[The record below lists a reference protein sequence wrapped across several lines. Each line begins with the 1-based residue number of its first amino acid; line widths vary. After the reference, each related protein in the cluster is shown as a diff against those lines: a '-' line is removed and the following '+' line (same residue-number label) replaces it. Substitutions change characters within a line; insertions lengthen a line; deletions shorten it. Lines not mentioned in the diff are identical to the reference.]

1 MKGDLKE
8 EEHHGDDHPDVNHL
22 YIGGGWQSLG
32 DAYEAEKKF
41 SKKGTLTFNPY
52 NVAST
57 RSAVKL
63 TCITMST
70 YSSAKTLL
78 I

>member
-1 MKGDLKE
+1 MKLRREFFKKKIDLK
-8 EEHHGDDHPDVNHL
+8 
-22 YIGGGWQSLG
+22 S
-32 DAYEAEKKF
+32 
-41 SKKGTLTFNPY
+41 Y
-52 NVAST
+52 NVART